1 MEAGLDQNLRTLQ
14 EITRPRLFPDYEW
27 HSDGHMRHVSP
38 LESEIEAQEAKAA
51 KSNKRTPPT
60 TASSSTTTVT
70 KRSTTSVYLI
80 NKTREIHQRFQGSA
94 YYVLPTFEADVARY
108 STQRQEKDNNTTPT
122 TNANFEDA
130 NCMHVIHQM
139 GKTADPRYV
148 PPELLKLSDPASLY
162 DTNDDGLLS
171 SSSKK
176 RPVDPLKEAENE
188 ERKSSK
194 GGGDDA
200 GAAVAD
206 PAASGTTAPAAGTTN
221 NNEDDDNFS
230 DFQDADEDEEE
241 DADYATNYYASED
254 ESDGGGDEAVF

>member
-1 MEAGLDQNLRTLQ
+1 
-14 EITRPRLFPDYEW
+14 
-27 HSDGHMRHVSP
+27 
-38 LESEIEAQEAKAA
+38 
-51 KSNKRTPPT
+51 
-60 TASSSTTTVT
+60 
-70 KRSTTSVYLI
+70 LI

-108 STQRQEKDNNTTPT
+108 STQRQEKDDNKTPT

-130 NCMHVIHQM
+130 SCMQVIHQM
-139 GKTADPRYV
+139 GKTADRRYV

-171 SSSKK
+171 SSKK
-176 RPVDPLKEAENE
+176 RPIDPLKEAENE

-194 GGGDDA
+194 GGDDDA

-206 PAASGTTAPAAGTTN
+206 AAAGGTTAPAAGTTN